1 MLKSY
6 KFMITKENLSVEQ
19 RLNLAK
25 ISLAGLNVGDCFGES
40 FFMDSAI
47 ASNLIAQHSILEKQW
62 FWTDDSLMG
71 FSVFNIL
78 KNFGEIEQFALAQ
91 SFADRYDISRGYGSG
106 MHQLMR
112 KFRTGEFWHEAASS
126 LFEGQGSWGNGSA
139 MRVAPIGA
147 YFADDL
153 KRVCAEAEKCAV
165 VTHTHEEAIVG
176 AQAVALAAALA
187 FQFKQNNQR
196 PSRPEFIEEI
206 LPFLA
211 PSETT
216 SKIRRAKDLNL
227 DISTQ
232 HAADIL
238 GNGIQIS
245 CPDTVPF
252 CLFCAGE
259 FLADYEQAMWQTVS
273 ALGDRDTTCAIVG
286 GIVVMFAGEE
296 SIPETW
302 NKKREAVPTWV
313 YN

>member
-1 MLKSY
+1 MPSTQER
-6 KFMITKENLSVEQ
+6 ID
-19 RLNLAK
+19 LAK
-25 ISLAGLNVGDCFGES
+25 ISLEGLSVGDCFGES
-40 FFMDSAI
+40 FFMAPAI
-47 ASNLIAQHSILEKQW
+47 ASNLIEQRSILDKQW
-62 FWTDDSLMG
+62 YWTDDSLMG

-78 KNFGEIEQFALAQ
+78 KNFDEVEQFALAQ

-106 MHQLMR
+106 MHELMR
-112 KFRTGEFWHEAASS
+112 KFRGGETWHEAASS

-139 MRVAPIGA
+139 MRVAPVGA

-153 KRVCAEAEKCAV
+153 KKVCAEAEKSAV

-187 FQFKQNNQR
+187 HQFKPKNVR
-196 PSRPEFIEEI
+196 PSRSEFIEEI

-211 PSETT
+211 ASETT
-216 SKIRRAKDLNL
+216 SKIRRAKDLNKE
-227 DISTQ
+227 ISTQ

-259 FLADYEQAMWQTVS
+259 FLDDYEEAMWQTVS

-286 GIVVMFAGEE
+286 SIVVMYAGIE
-296 SIPETW
+296 SIPTNW
-302 NKKREAVPTWV
+302 MKKREPIPTWV
-313 YN
+313 

>member
-1 MLKSY
+1 MN
-6 KFMITKENLSVEQ
+6 TKENLSAEQ

-25 ISLAGLNVGDCFGES
+25 ISLEGLSVGDCFGET
-40 FFMDSAI
+40 FFVGFAGFQDKAASIEELVEKRELAI
-47 ASNLIAQHSILEKQW
+47 TDW
-62 FWTDDSLMG
+62 FWTDDSQMA
-71 FSVFNIL
+71 FSVFKNL
-78 KNFGEIEQFALAQ
+78 KIFGEIEQSALAQ
-91 SFADRYDISRGYGSG
+91 SFADRYDVGRGYGSG
-106 MHQLMR
+106 MHELMR
-112 KFRTGEFWHEAASS
+112 RFRAGEVWHEAAAS

-153 KRVCAEAEKCAV
+153 QRVCAEAEKSAV

-187 FQFKQNNQR
+187 HQFKSKNLR
-196 PSRPEFIEEI
+196 PSRSEFIEEI

-211 PSETT
+211 PSTMT
-216 SKIRRAKDLNL
+216 SKVKRAKDLNRE
-227 DISTQ
+227 ISTQ

-259 FLADYEQAMWQTVS
+259 FLENYEEAMWQTVS

-296 SIPETW
+296 SIPKTW
-302 NKKREAVPTWV
+302 KQKREAIPAWV
-313 YN
+313 